1 VILRTVADL
10 RKLARGWRAAGE
22 TIGVVPTMGAL
33 HDGHLSLA
41 RRARAE
47 CDRVIT
53 TIFVNPKQFNNP
65 EDLKKYPRSEAADA
79 ALLAT
84 VPVDAIF
91 APPVE
96 EVYPEGFITNVTMQ
110 GVAQPLEGYMR
121 PGHFDGVATVVTK
134 LFGMSLADR
143 GYFGQKDW
151 QQLQVVLR
159 LVRDLNVP
167 VEVVGCETIREAD
180 GLAMSSRNVR
190 LTLGQGAGAVCGDH
204 AGGDRHSRR
213 SRRPHGDPRG
223 GRDDARGGVR
233 AGGVHRAA
241 RCRDADALG
250 RSPSPAPDAGCRLGR
265 RCAADRQHSGVT
277 ARSRPEQGSKAG
289 VCPRLAT
296 ISAGCKRPVG
306 VQISPWSRTPSVPNR
321 LECRPNSRRSPSHWP
336 EQSPPWSVPSPQH
349 WAGLCL
355 LLQANSTL

>member
-1 VILRTVADL
+1 
-10 RKLARGWRAAGE
+10 
-22 TIGVVPTMGAL
+22 
-33 HDGHLSLA
+33 
-41 RRARAE
+41 
-47 CDRVIT
+47 
-53 TIFVNPKQFNNP
+53 VNPKQFNNP

-91 APPVE
+91 TPPVE

-190 LTLGQGAGAVCGDH
+190 LTSGGRAKAPVLYAAITRAATDIRAGH
-204 AGGDRHSRR
+204 ADRMAIREAAETMRAAGFERVEYIELRDAETLMPSDDP
-213 SRRPHGDPRG
+213 RRPRRMLAAAWVD
-223 GRDDARGGVR
+223 GVR
-233 AGGVHRAA
+233 LI
-241 RCRDADALG
+241 DN
-250 RSPSPAPDAGCRLGR
+250 
-265 RCAADRQHSGVT
+265 
-277 ARSRPEQGSKAG
+277 
-289 VCPRLAT
+289 
-296 ISAGCKRPVG
+296 IPV
-306 VQISPWSRTPSVPNR
+306 
-321 LECRPNSRRSPSHWP
+321 
-336 EQSPPWSVPSPQH
+336 
-349 WAGLCL
+349 
-355 LLQANSTL
+355 